1 VSDES
6 IRAAYHHAED
16 GLFQAEVAFFEANA
30 RRSAI
35 DAGAGL
41 HYRPLD
47 PDARSY
53 VVAYNGQ
60 LVGQIRP
67 RRPGQVLLHWS
78 AYDPDGVA
86 LPATY
91 LTARAAPPLSPSR
104 PFVNQPGGIPRLRE
118 R

>member
-16 GLFQAEVAFFEANA
+16 GLSQAEVAFFEANA

-91 LTARAAPPLSPSR
+91 LTARAAASALVGGPRADTADGSLNSP
-104 PFVNQPGGIPRLRE
+104 
-118 R
+118 